1 MRPSLLS
8 PLVPKWGNEA
18 FLNQALSLTQ
28 GIKAANQ
35 RRSDLSLTCHVI
47 FVQELTWYF
56 GHEDKPGY
64 NESRLWQ
71 KFCASLR
78 SWRFVQRDGK
88 KKKAAKRREV
98 VPLPFHRAVVC
109 HASLRDR
116 CPTSRPS
123 HNPKRKAS
131 YARLFLFTFIDQLIV
146 QVCTG

>member
-8 PLVPKWGNEA
+8 PLVPKWENEA

-47 FVQELTWYF
+47 FVEELTWYF

-71 KFCASLR
+71 KFCASLH

-88 KKKAAKRREV
+88 KRLRNVEKC
-98 VPLPFHRAVVC
+98 VPLPFHLAVVC

-131 YARLFLFTFIDQLIV
+131 YARLFLFTFIDQLIA